1 LSEYKLEQLAEIGIG
16 LMLKLCSTR
25 LRNIEDTEKAKR
37 VLFEDKAKGEEEDT
51 FAADRCESPM
61 PPLVVPILMSYTIVY
76 RARRPMESDADA
88 LAKARKVAAGEAAEK
103 QKIAGVGRRELATD
117 DQVSLHLLLLIATS
131 NPMLTARRQVMNRFK
146 KRQRN

>member
-1 LSEYKLEQLAEIGIG
+1 
-16 LMLKLCSTR
+16 MCSTR

-51 FAADRCESPM
+51 FAADRCESL
-61 PPLVVPILMSYTIVY
+61 PPPFVVQILTLYSAVY

-117 DQVSLHLLLLIATS
+117 DQVSFYFLLLVAAS
-131 NPMLTARRQVMNRFK
+131 NLMLTARSTGDESIQK
-146 KRQRN
+146 ETA